1 MSKGLTLD
9 AVIFFA
15 SIAAF
20 WAFMRT
26 AMIKDDEGRSLPP
39 NLVARAAVVVLYL
52 VGCFGLVAL
61 FSFGKPI
68 VMHVI
73 ATLPNGVEAVFRGL
87 DDKAPFLALIALF
100 GLNYLGPYRE
110 AERASVLALHSM
122 KDLHGDTEAL
132 VAHLQSCTF
141 RPSTAEIHMNLDFL
155 AKHNVYLTDANTQLI
170 DLSSVQAWRK
180 VTTMLRLLSQWNVGT
195 SRVLSKEQMGKLAEI
210 ERTHIRKT
218 KLATDILKNIA
229 HQAQDTKAAL
239 VLGELRLLL
248 ADTPHSDRR
257 AVEEIEAKIKA
268 LIAERSQANS
278 NAEQPLRLS
287 AAQLRDFIAQI
298 DGYFRVEY
306 QILLGQLADLT
317 ARSVIYARD
326 SSAQRLKVLKDAG
339 FTGLGKIL
347 PVTFDRVLW
356 TCMTV
361 TVGYFVLMYITRF
374 PVLAKQ
380 PNADPTGIV
389 IGFIVFGLTMSLA
402 ALVGGAAGSSR
413 RSVEAESPPWGIYV
427 LAGCAAV
434 LLFFA
439 AQSARLMLTTG
450 PRGVAPGMA
459 FPIERLAPWA
469 IIPFVQTLAICRLAR
484 VRDWWTPEEF
494 GKNPYLA
501 NGWERAVDGAIVAL
515 MMFFG
520 YALAIIIHDVSGL
533 SLPPSLLSSPWSVVV
548 FGPTMMLGFLIGFVV
563 VRDARVSSK
572 ATIIATNTDTE
583 ADAAPILPPMPS
595 ARALQIVSSKPQEA
609 QTAAAQ

>member
-1 MSKGLTLD
+1 MSKGLSLD

-20 WAFMRT
+20 WAYMRT
-26 AMIKDDEGRSLPP
+26 AMIKDDDGRPLPP
-39 NLVARAAVVVLYL
+39 NLVARAAIVVLYL
-52 VGCFGLVAL
+52 VGYFGLVAL
-61 FSFGKPI
+61 FTFGKPI
-68 VMHVI
+68 VLHVI
-73 ATLPNGVEAVFRGL
+73 ATLPNGVEAVFKGL
-87 DDKAPFLALIALF
+87 EDKAPFLALIALF

-132 VAHLQSCTF
+132 VAHLQACTF
-141 RPSTAEIHMNLDFL
+141 RPSAAEIQMNLDFL

-180 VTTMLRLLSQWNVGT
+180 VTTMLRLLGQWNTGN

-229 HQAQDTKAAL
+229 HQAKDTKAAL

-257 AVEEIEAKIKA
+257 AVDEIETKIKG
-268 LIAERSQANS
+268 LISERSDAGS
-278 NAEQPLRLS
+278 GADQPLRLS
-287 AAQLRDFIAQI
+287 AAQLRDFISQI

-339 FTGLGKIL
+339 FTGLGQIM

-361 TVGYFVLMYITRF
+361 TVGYFVLMYLTRF
-374 PVLAKQ
+374 QVLAKQ

-402 ALVGGAAGSSR
+402 ALVGGAVGSSR
-413 RSVEAESPPWGIYV
+413 RSVEAESPPWGIYA

-439 AQSARLMLTTG
+439 AQSARLMLTSG

-484 VRDWWTPEEF
+484 IRDWWTPKEL

-501 NGWERAVDGAIVAL
+501 NGWERAVDGAILAL
-515 MMFFG
+515 VMFFG
-520 YALAIIIHDVSGL
+520 YALSIIVHDVSGL
-533 SLPPSLLSSPWSVVV
+533 SLPPSLLNSPWSVIV
-548 FGPTMMLGFLIGFVV
+548 FGPTMMLGFLIGFAV

-572 ATIIATNTDTE
+572 ATIIANDPAAE
-583 ADAAPILPPMPS
+583 ADAAPMLSPMAA
-595 ARALQIVSSKPQEA
+595 ARPLHIVSPSSPGEP
-609 QTAAAQ
+609 TAAVR

>member
-1 MSKGLTLD
+1 MSKGLSLD

-52 VGCFGLVAL
+52 VGYFGLVAL

-73 ATLPNGVEAVFRGL
+73 ATLPNGVEAVFKGL

-141 RPSTAEIHMNLDFL
+141 KPSPAEIQMNLDFL

-180 VTTMLRLLSQWNVGT
+180 VTTMLRLLSQWNAGN
-195 SRVLSKEQMGKLAEI
+195 SRVLSKEQMGKLVEI
-210 ERTHIRKT
+210 ERTHVRKT

-229 HQAQDTKAAL
+229 HQAKDTKAAL

-257 AVEEIEAKIKA
+257 AVDEIEAKIKG
-268 LIAERSQANS
+268 LISERSDAS
-278 NAEQPLRLS
+278 GGADQPLRLS
-287 AAQLRDFIAQI
+287 AAQLRDFISQI

-339 FTGLGKIL
+339 FTGLGQIL

-413 RSVEAESPPWGIYV
+413 RSVEAETPPWGIYA

-484 VRDWWTPEEF
+484 VRDWWTPNEF

-501 NGWERAVDGAIVAL
+501 NGWERAIDGAIVAL
-515 MMFFG
+515 VMFFG
-520 YALAIIIHDVSGL
+520 YALSIIIHDVSGL
-533 SLPPSLLSSPWSVVV
+533 SLPPSLLNSPWSVVV

-572 ATIIATNTDTE
+572 ATIIATGPGIE
-583 ADAAPILPPMPS
+583 ADAAPVLPPMPA
-595 ARALQIVSSKPQEA
+595 ARPLHIVSPGSPGEP
-609 QTAAAQ
+609 TAAVR

>member
-52 VGCFGLVAL
+52 VGYFGLVAL